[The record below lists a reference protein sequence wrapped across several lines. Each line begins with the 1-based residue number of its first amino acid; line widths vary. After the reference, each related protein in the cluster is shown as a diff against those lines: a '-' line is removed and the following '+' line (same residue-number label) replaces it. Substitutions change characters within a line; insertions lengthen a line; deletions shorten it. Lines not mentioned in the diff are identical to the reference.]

1 MGWKNALIDLEKE
14 GTRMAPQ
21 RQQDVEHFELWSS
34 TYERSRLQR
43 FYFGPIHQAVLALA
57 ASAVPQPGSIL
68 DVGCGT
74 GKLLRRAHASW
85 PEACLIG
92 VDPATG
98 MIEMAKRLTQG
109 ATFLQGM
116 AEALPLED
124 ASIDL
129 AFSTV
134 SFHHWQDQG
143 AGLREIARVLRPGG
157 CLILVDISVPGWL
170 ASVVHPQ
177 HFHSAAQMQALFTQ
191 AGLQVQT
198 QQSSALRRW
207 LATLGKKE

>member
-1 MGWKNALIDLEKE
+1 
-14 GTRMAPQ
+14 MAPQ
-21 RQQDVEHFELWSS
+21 RNQDVEHFEQWSS

-43 FYFGPIHQAVLALA
+43 FYFEPIHQAVLALA
-57 ASAVPQPGSIL
+57 ASEVPQPESVL

-74 GKLLRRAHASW
+74 GKLLRRAQTSW
-85 PEACLIG
+85 PEARLIG
-92 VDPATG
+92 VDPANG
-98 MIEMAKRLTQG
+98 MVETAKRLTPS
-109 ATFLQGM
+109 ATFFQGM
-116 AEALPLED
+116 AESLPLED
-124 ASIDL
+124 ASVDL

-134 SFHHWQDQG
+134 SFHHWQGQA
-143 AGLREIARVLRPGG
+143 AGLCEIARVLRPGG